1 MWDNPLSYKEDTEL
15 LNEVKLEMENANI
28 QENVEITKD
37 DTTMQLRKMPNYKA
51 PELDDIQRFGLTLE
65 VN

>member
-51 PELDDIQRFGLTLE
+51 PELDDIQGFGLTLE